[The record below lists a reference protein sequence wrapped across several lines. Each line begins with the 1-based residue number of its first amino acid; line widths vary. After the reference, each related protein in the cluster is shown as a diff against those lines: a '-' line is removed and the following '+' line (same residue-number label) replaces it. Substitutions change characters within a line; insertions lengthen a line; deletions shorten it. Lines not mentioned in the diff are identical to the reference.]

1 MVDILWDQVEPLLSM
16 VSEKA
21 PEDIVPEVT
30 RKRLMAG
37 DEALMVIQDADL
49 IVGVVVL
56 TVRTLD
62 SGVKAL
68 FLPIVAGTDID
79 NWMHEGFQIVFKIAK
94 QYGCT
99 ELRGV
104 SARSGWMRKLK
115 DYGWEEVFT
124 TVRCGLGD

>member
-1 MVDILWDQVEPLLSM
+1 MVEILWDQIEPLLGL
-16 VSEKA
+16 VADKA
-21 PEDIVPEVT
+21 PDDIVPDVV
-30 RKRLMAG
+30 KKKLLAG
-37 DEALMVIQDADL
+37 DEALMIIQQADI
-49 IVGVVVL
+49 IVGIVVL

-68 FLPIVAGTDID
+68 FLPIVAGSDID
-79 NWMHEGFQIVFKIAK
+79 NWMNEGFAVIFKVAK

-104 SARSGWMRKLK
+104 SARAGWMRKLK

-124 TVRCGLGD
+124 TVRCGLGE